1 MQGCTLFVCDFVCL
15 CTLFAPRHKPPLK
28 LAPRR
33 QMPGSRHQLQV
44 LTWQGSLTVLAN
56 LHAVS
61 LGALPTGAEA
71 TAQKQ
76 TAARKQ
82 KQTAARRLWH
92 RRRCARTHH
101 GHHPSQHGHANK
113 HGHASKIDG
122 HQDGHRILGH
132 KGRVRAHETTS
143 LFIFARA
150 LDDGAQEYQT
160 TFRRC
165 DGTATTPQ

>member
-1 MQGCTLFVCDFVCL
+1 MHFVC
-15 CTLFAPRHKPPLK
+15 APTQTAPQTSTATTNAGVTPPASSPD
-28 LAPRR
+28 LARVFDRAR
-33 QMPGSRHQLQV
+33 QPSCCVTR
-44 LTWQGSLTVLAN
+44 N
-56 LHAVS
+56 
-61 LGALPTGAEA
+61 
-71 TAQKQ
+71 AQKQ
-76 TAARKQ
+76 TAARRQ

-165 DGTATTPQ
+165 DGTAKTPQ

>member
-1 MQGCTLFVCDFVCL
+1 MHFVC
-15 CTLFAPRHKPPLK
+15 APTQTAPQTSTATTNAGVTPPASSPD
-28 LAPRR
+28 LAR
-33 QMPGSRHQLQV
+33 V
-44 LTWQGSLTVLAN
+44 LTVLAN

-76 TAARKQ
+76 TAARRQ

-165 DGTATTPQ
+165 DGTAKTPQ